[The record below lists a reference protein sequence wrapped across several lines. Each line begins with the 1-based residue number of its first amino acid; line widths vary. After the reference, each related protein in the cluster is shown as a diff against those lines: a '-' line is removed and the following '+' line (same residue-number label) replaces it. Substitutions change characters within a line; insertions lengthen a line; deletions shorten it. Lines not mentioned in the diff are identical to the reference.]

1 MRVTLNIAD
10 DILAKLRRQSRV
22 RKKSLNDIANETL
35 RAGLAEEEGTQPPRR
50 YRQRVFALGEPN
62 VELDHALRIAAGLDD
77 AEKMREKDIAE

>member
-35 RAGLAEEEGTQPPRR
+35 RAGLAAEHGTQPPRR

-62 VELDHALRIAAGLDD
+62 VEVDRALRIAAGLED
-77 AEKMREKDIAE
+77 AEKVREKDIAE